1 MLQTWAASSQASALE
16 RCSLGKSARGAYAHQ
31 PTGSPSMNA
40 STPRDAPPS
49 TSSRWRRFMRGPF
62 ATLMRSEGASRHH
75 MHQHPAQAP
84 LGPNSFSIS
93 GHSSGV
99 RSRVSIFT
107 ARLR

>member
-1 MLQTWAASSQASALE
+1 
-16 RCSLGKSARGAYAHQ
+16 
-31 PTGSPSMNA
+31 
-40 STPRDAPPS
+40 
-49 TSSRWRRFMRGPF
+49 MRGPL

-75 MHQHPAQAP
+75 MHQQPAQAP

-93 GHSSGV
+93 GHSSGA